1 MEELE
6 KNIIIALDE
15 KIKKLE
21 SIKQNIKAE
30 IEADFFEISIL
41 ADQLNM
47 KWVFWS
53 RKIRKIKNIK
63 RKNGT
68 NDSTDSENEL

>member
-53 RKIRKIKNIK
+53 RKIKKIKNIK
-63 RKNGT
+63 RKNH
-68 NDSTDSENEL
+68 STDSENEI

>member
-63 RKNGT
+63 RKN
-68 NDSTDSENEL
+68 DSTDSENEL